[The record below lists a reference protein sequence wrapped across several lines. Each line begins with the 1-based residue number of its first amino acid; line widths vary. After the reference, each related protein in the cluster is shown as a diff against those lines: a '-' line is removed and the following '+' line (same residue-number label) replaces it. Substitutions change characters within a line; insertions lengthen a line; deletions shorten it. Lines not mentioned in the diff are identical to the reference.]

1 MARRAKYLGKRK
13 RGRPRKKRRGKAKPI
28 DDLDQILELLE
39 NEKDGD
45 GKLSEET
52 HPEIARIRAWLEEP
66 PSDRDIEAFAEL
78 LLPDELLLPEIPT
91 FTAEEIRNMFS
102 DVVVT

>member
-13 RGRPRKKRRGKAKPI
+13 RGRPRKKKRRGSKPI
-28 DDLDQILELLE
+28 DDQIIELLK
-39 NEKDGD
+39 KDDD
-45 GKLSEET
+45 GKLSEEN

-91 FTAEEIRNMFS
+91 FTAEEIQNMFS